1 MSDLQKITQEQ
12 MDAAGVVA
20 APDVLSGTA
29 SENKAIF
36 DRMVRQLVAPAYN
49 AAVDAINAMNQTESG
64 IQAAEADRI
73 AAEQGRVSAE
83 EGRANAEQSRVSAE
97 ETRATAEQK
106 RAAAETERV
115 QAESGRGKAEGLRA
129 EAEESR
135 AQAETERASA
145 EQSRESAEEARKAAE
160 EARENTTNGIVAQAT
175 AQAEAAAKSASG
187 ASASASQAL
196 DSRTGAETAAENAAR
211 SAGEAQTSREGAAE
225 KAEAAEAAAGTAQTA
240 AQEASGSAGQAA
252 LYAEAA
258 EGSKAAAQTS
268 ETAAKDSAKRAES
281 WAVGG
286 TGNREEEDTNNAKYW
301 AGQAQAAAGG
311 GVVSFNGR
319 SGSVKPEKGDYTAE
333 EVGAIPQINGA
344 AGQLLGFTA
353 ENVVGAVDAPE
364 DNGNVETKVFSV
376 TKSQF
381 ESTNPVLVNDPFFSK
396 SGYVYL
402 ICWASNGYRAQYI
415 DSGIFAYPITT
426 EGQIRIYANKTPTD
440 EIEFAI
446 TRIPT
451 SGETQNGVVQN
462 VLTFWLDEDELI
474 KKLTPDTK
482 TLVSSSQ
489 MIPVGRMAGD
499 IDGDGKITME
509 DSQLVLKVAT
519 GGDFDETQRECAN
532 VDGDDVV
539 SSTDSLLVGQMANG
553 RVPIG
558 QYSRDVLGNW
568 TVNPAY
574 ETDEAQFYIDIPV
587 SGLTAGTDIAL
598 AVQGDGADQIV
609 RVEAMSGAFRVYAKL
624 LPINPLPYVL
634 LEKSDSSGPKSFSVT
649 LSASAWGGNQQNK
662 MDLSWPDMTGK
673 NVIATPA
680 PDSLAG
686 ASAAGVYCSD
696 AGDQSLSFA
705 CSTAPTE
712 DIVYNILV
720 LGG

>member
-97 ETRATAEQK
+97 DA
-106 RAAAETERV
+106 RAAAEQERAEAEQERV
-115 QAESGRGKAEGLRA
+115 QAESGRGKAEGLRVQ
-129 EAEESR
+129 AEESR

-240 AQEASGSAGQAA
+240 AQEASGSAGKAA
-252 LYAEAA
+252 SSASAA
-258 EGSKAAAQTS
+258 EGSKTGAQTAQAAA
-268 ETAAKDSAKRAES
+268 ETAAESAES

-286 TGNREEEDTNNAKYW
+286 TGSREGEDTNNAKYW
-301 AGQAQAAAGG
+301 AGQAQTAAGG
-311 GVVSFNGR
+311 GVVSFKGR
-319 SGSVKPEKGDYTAE
+319 SGAVEPQKGDYTAE
-333 EVGAIPQINGA
+333 QVGAIPQVNGA
-344 AGQLLGFTA
+344 AGQFLGFTA
-353 ENVVGAVDAPE
+353 ENVVGAVDGARE
-364 DNGNVETKVFSV
+364 KTKTIFETDWNEGYATIS
-376 TKSQF
+376 
-381 ESTNPVLVNDPFFSK
+381 DDFFVQN
-396 SGYVYL
+396 GYVYL
-402 ICWASNGYRAQYI
+402 LTPRGNANMLQAFESAGIRAWYVQDGELTLQAKAVPKI
-415 DSGIFAYPITT
+415 SVTVSITKVAAQD
-426 EGQIRIYANKTPTD
+426 GKGDVYC
-440 EIEFAI
+440 
-446 TRIPT
+446 T
-451 SGETQNGVVQN
+451 SG
-462 VLTFWLDEDELI
+462 FWIDEEALE
-474 KKLTPDTK
+474 KKLTPSSK
-482 TLVSSSQ
+482 TLVFGDRL
-489 MIPVGRMAGD
+489 IPAGRMVGD
-499 IDGDGKITME
+499 VNGDGKITKE
-509 DSQLVLKVAT
+509 DSDLILAI
-519 GGDFDETQRECAN
+519 GAETFTPSDIQRQCAD
-532 VDGDDVV
+532 VDGDGRINT
-539 SSTDSLLVGQMANG
+539 SDSLDLLYVIDGKTKL
-553 RVPIG
+553 G

-587 SGLTAGTDIAL
+587 SGLTAGADIAL

-624 LPINPLPYVL
+624 LPINPLPYKL
-634 LEKSDSSGPKSFSVT
+634 I
-649 LSASAWGGNQQNK
+649 Q
-662 MDLSWPDMTGK
+662 
-673 NVIATPA
+673 
-680 PDSLAG
+680 
-686 ASAAGVYCSD
+686 
-696 AGDQSLSFA
+696 
-705 CSTAPTE
+705 
-712 DIVYNILV
+712 
-720 LGG
+720 